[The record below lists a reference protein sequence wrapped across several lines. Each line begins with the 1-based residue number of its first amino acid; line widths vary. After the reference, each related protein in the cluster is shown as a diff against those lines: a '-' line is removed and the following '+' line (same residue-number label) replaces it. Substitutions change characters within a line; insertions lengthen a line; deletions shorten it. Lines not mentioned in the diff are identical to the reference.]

1 MVSKLKSETFFMV
14 KTSGGA
20 AAQCLGLMNAIYV
33 SQKLKRP
40 FKVSHYPFSTGTFF
54 PLAIESLLNEDELSD
69 DSVATKGLNLAED
82 PNVGTVI
89 SEHPLVNRYLSYE
102 KFLVLLRKL
111 RVYNLIKSITGETV
125 IDFSSK
131 RLRLSHGRIKAISGG
146 FIPLVENEVMEEMKE
161 RFHLS
166 GLVSPFAKISS
177 KSPEVVIHYRLG
189 DKRRT
194 FEKLNL
200 GIDGVVDPKTFRNIL
215 VQENLHTSSS
225 IYVISDE
232 PILAQELLRSVGV
245 IAQVPHSSSDIWSD
259 IALMASAK
267 LSISSWSQVSQL
279 AAVFNVFN
287 GGKAFYANI
296 SSTGFKPRWH
306 IPGAIPFTPEF
317 LLESHPVYRID

>member
-1 MVSKLKSETFFMV
+1 MV

-20 AAQCLGLMNAIYV
+20 AAQCLGLMNAIFV

-40 FKVSHYPFSTGTFF
+40 FKVSHYPYSTGTFF

-69 DSVATKGLNLAED
+69 YSVATKGLNLEED

-102 KFLVLLRKL
+102 KFLILLRKL
-111 RVYNLIKSITGETV
+111 RIYNLIKSITGETV

-131 RLRLSHGRIKAISGG
+131 RLRHSHRRSKAISGG
-146 FIPLVENEVMEEMKE
+146 FIPLVENEVMEEMNN
-161 RFHLS
+161 RFNLS
-166 GLVSPFAKISS
+166 GLVSPFTKISS
-177 KSPEVVIHYRLG
+177 KSPDVVIHYRLG

-215 VQENLHTSSS
+215 VQEDLHTSSS

-232 PILAQELLRSVGV
+232 PILAQELLSSVG
-245 IAQVPHSSSDIWSD
+245 IQAHTTHSRNDLWAD
-259 IALMASAK
+259 IALMSGAK
-267 LSISSWSQVSQL
+267 VSISSWSQVSQL

-287 GGKAFYANI
+287 GGKAFYANM

-306 IPGAIPFTPEF
+306 ISGATPFTPEF
-317 LLESHPVYRID
+317 LPESHRIYRTN